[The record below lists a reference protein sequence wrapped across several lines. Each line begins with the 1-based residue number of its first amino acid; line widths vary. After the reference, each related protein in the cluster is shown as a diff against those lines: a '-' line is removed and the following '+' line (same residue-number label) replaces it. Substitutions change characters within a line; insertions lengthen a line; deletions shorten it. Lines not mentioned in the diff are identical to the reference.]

1 MSMFCR
7 LKLMFRLMFWISD
20 GQEDMAGDVRTS
32 SSTEVR
38 HNLLTRS
45 TIATQ
50 PAPNINNARITT
62 ERNTSHST
70 MKRTID
76 ETQQR
81 RSTLQERWEPPRR
94 QEQVIETTVGSIRTV
109 SVRQPV
115 RATASTI
122 TEHPSPTTHRHD
134 FPEQWAIQRNAMGSS
149 ISPLVF
155 ALNNAV
161 AADIQRHRDINAA
174 RTARGLSTIERRP
187 DLMRRLNR
195 HPGPYARE
203 GGEYVDR
210 NRNVVPP
217 ELGGYLQRIIVD
229 TGYPPIPQDT
239 LPGNWER
246 IDGYTMDYFF
256 TIRLEPPRLNDSTL
270 LPRPYYA
277 PTSSFLQTALDTAI
291 STLGPI
297 RPSPGY
303 AMPDDE
309 SDSDSSRSL
318 SLFEDTWTI
327 PARNKLRQHLTS
339 CLPMFC
345 TNAPTR
351 EAIHTHQF
359 MCPCSR
365 RLQPWHA
372 DTGLVHEVH
381 IRICDARPMT
391 LDNLIR
397 HMDHKGDGPHR
408 CASVF
413 MKTLYQDRIDE
424 LMSNVIDLSD
434 DNGDDDDSSPL
445 F

>member
-1 MSMFCR
+1 
-7 LKLMFRLMFWISD
+7 MFRLMFWISD

-38 HNLLTRS
+38 HDLLTRS

-50 PAPNINNARITT
+50 PAPNINNANITT

-115 RATASTI
+115 RATASRER
-122 TEHPSPTTHRHD
+122 EHPSPTTHRHD

-229 TGYPPIPQDT
+229 TGYPIPQDT

-270 LPRPYYA
+270 LP
-277 PTSSFLQTALDTAI
+277 
-291 STLGPI
+291 
-297 RPSPGY
+297 
-303 AMPDDE
+303 
-309 SDSDSSRSL
+309 
-318 SLFEDTWTI
+318 
-327 PARNKLRQHLTS
+327 
-339 CLPMFC
+339 
-345 TNAPTR
+345 TR
-351 EAIHTHQF
+351 VKKE
-359 MCPCSR
+359 
-365 RLQPWHA
+365 
-372 DTGLVHEVH
+372 
-381 IRICDARPMT
+381 
-391 LDNLIR
+391 NL
-397 HMDHKGDGPHR
+397 
-408 CASVF
+408 
-413 MKTLYQDRIDE
+413 Y
-424 LMSNVIDLSD
+424 
-434 DNGDDDDSSPL
+434 
-445 F
+445 